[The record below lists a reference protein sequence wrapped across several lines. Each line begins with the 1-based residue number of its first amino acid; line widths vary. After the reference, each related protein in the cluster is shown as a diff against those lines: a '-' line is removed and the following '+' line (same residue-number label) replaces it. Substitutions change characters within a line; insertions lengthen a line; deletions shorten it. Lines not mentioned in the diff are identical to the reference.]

1 MKNKNLTR
9 EYMNKN
15 NLNEFYRKLYNKAQ
29 SLRSPFISAS
39 EKYNCEIGFFNG
51 HYSKNEEGNYEMEY
65 YPIPVISIIGCC
77 DIEVGIDMISIS
89 TKLSRN
95 EAETFDYSL
104 LKKYEFEAYGVENYL
119 DDYYTNGMSMDD
131 FKQKIKVSNEQA
143 IGFSFLFDEL
153 DEKGVYKFV
162 DFLVKNKFFY

>member
-1 MKNKNLTR
+1 
-9 EYMNKN
+9 MNKN
-15 NLNEFYRKLYNKAQ
+15 NLNEFYRKLCNKAQ
-29 SLRSPFISAS
+29 SLRSPFISAI
-39 EKYNCEIGFFNG
+39 EKYNCKMGFFNG
-51 HYSKNEEGNYEMEY
+51 HYSKNEDGNYEIEY

-77 DIEVGIDMISIS
+77 DIEVGIDKISIS

-95 EAETFDYSL
+95 VAETFDYSL

-131 FKQKIKVSNEQA
+131 FKQKIKASNEQA

-153 DEKGVYKFV
+153 DENGVYTFV
-162 DFLVKNKFFY
+162 DFLVKNRFFY